1 MTERKLMTVK
11 IIINDPGQD
20 WIVGRVSGMIDSI
33 ANDGNGF
40 LMSYGYPVSRRGLYA
55 VNREPKSEYTLQADV
70 SLDEFNKIVVML
82 DRAYG
87 NKKLFDYT
95 VECDW

>member
-1 MTERKLMTVK
+1 MTERKLMTVT
-11 IIINDPGQD
+11 IRINDPGQD

-33 ANDGNGF
+33 ANDGNSF
-40 LMSYGYPVSRRGLYA
+40 LMGWGYAVSRRGLYD

-70 SLDEFNKIVVML
+70 SSEEFNKIFTML
-82 DRAYG
+82 DRGYG